1 MMSYIIPVRDAIVF
15 PRGRTKVIRIRHLWT
30 RMLSK
35 TENNSP
41 FSKISAGYEWTRP
54 EVWPAF
60 FSTSYKSTIR
70 FLVTNSEEGRSL
82 CRKIHAKLRSVVCNL
97 STRCC
102 VHLLLYLQGKSHSLQ
117 KADLLT
123 EWWVGERV
131 WGWIIADTELFPSGV
146 TTVSECLLCSVLH
159 YR

>member
-1 MMSYIIPVRDAIVF
+1 
-15 PRGRTKVIRIRHLWT
+15 
-30 RMLSK
+30 MLNCDLLFL
-35 TENNSP
+35 TC
-41 FSKISAGYEWTRP
+41 RP
-54 EVWPAF
+54 AAAYTF
-60 FSTSYKSTIR
+60 Y
-70 FLVTNSEEGRSL
+70 FL
-82 CRKIHAKLRSVVCNL
+82 HF
-97 STRCC
+97 
-102 VHLLLYLQGKSHSLQ
+102 QGKSDSLQ

>member
-1 MMSYIIPVRDAIVF
+1 MMSYIIPVRDVIAF
-15 PRGRTKVIRIRHLWT
+15 SRGWTKVIRIRYLWT

-35 TENNSP
+35 TEKSSP
-41 FSKISAGYEWTRP
+41 FSKISARYKYARP
-54 EVWPAF
+54 EVWPAS
-60 FSTSYKSTIR
+60 FSASYKTTVR
-70 FLVTNSEEGRSL
+70 FLVTNREEGRSL
-82 CRKIHAKLRSVVCNL
+82 CRKMHAKLRSVVFNL

-102 VHLLLYLQGKSHSLQ
+102 VHLLLYLQGKSDSLQ

-123 EWWVGERV
+123 EWWVGKRV

-146 TTVSECLLCSVLH
+146 TTESECLVCSVLH